1 MYGYDRNT
9 TPNLKQLS
17 DRSSTTIIDPA
28 FSASMWT
35 PASTASMLTGTHLS
49 THKVGADGKAK
60 KKLPESLDTLP
71 GLLAPKGYKTALFS
85 TNYYISHQTG
95 LDRGFQSEEVIA
107 VQKSNFVGGKSYS
120 RDTWLCALQR
130 VLEGPMFDL
139 ARLKADIANSD
150 NCLLAKR
157 VERWFSDQY
166 EGEQPFFAFAHIPS
180 PHHPYRPITRFRDAF
195 AEEIDENI
203 NDAYDLAQRV
213 YAGSEEIKKRMAI
226 GLDLSDPEWEG
237 IKALYDAEILYA
249 DHVANRI
256 MSVAESSSCGPLH
269 VVITGDHG
277 ELFGEHGLIGHN
289 LVLHDGVTK
298 VPMIVTGLEGIKT
311 GDGTLTQHI
320 DVTQTI
326 ANEAGVDS
334 EQFEGRD
341 LRNGDRS
348 YAISQ
353 RGVGQ
358 LDEYTKFDD
367 SFDTSRFFR
376 WPFTCIRTQNYK
388 YVANKHRSALCE
400 LPDET
405 QNVEEEHPSI
415 VDRLSDIVDREEL
428 NWSRQVEQEDVEFD
442 ERARKQLRDL
452 GYIS

>member
-1 MYGYDRNT
+1 
-9 TPNLKQLS
+9 
-17 DRSSTTIIDPA
+17 
-28 FSASMWT
+28 
-35 PASTASMLTGTHLS
+35 
-49 THKVGADGKAK
+49 
-60 KKLPESLDTLP
+60 
-71 GLLAPKGYKTALFS
+71 
-85 TNYYISHQTG
+85 
-95 LDRGFQSEEVIA
+95 
-107 VQKSNFVGGKSYS
+107 
-120 RDTWLCALQR
+120 
-130 VLEGPMFDL
+130 
-139 ARLKADIANSD
+139 
-150 NCLLAKR
+150 
-157 VERWFSDQY
+157 
-166 EGEQPFFAFAHIPS
+166 
-180 PHHPYRPITRFRDAF
+180 
-195 AEEIDENI
+195 
-203 NDAYDLAQRV
+203 
-213 YAGSEEIKKRMAI
+213 MAI

-237 IKALYDAEILYA
+237 IKALYDAELLYA

-256 MSVAESSSCGPLH
+256 ISVAESSSCGPLH

-298 VPMIVTGLEGIKT
+298 VPMIVTGLDGIKT

-358 LDEYTKFDD
+358 LDEYTKFDN

-376 WPFTCIRTQNYK
+376 WPFTCVRTQNYK

-405 QNVEEEHPSI
+405 RNVEEEHPSI

-428 NWSRQVEQEDVEFD
+428 DWSRQVEQEDVEFD